1 VDAANRNGLSA
12 AACPSNASPRQI
24 ESPLS
29 RLASPSAHRGIGPSR
44 LSDPRA
50 QPAGTDSVTEAA
62 QGQVDG
68 RSGHNNMLCLKG
80 IAG

>member
-1 VDAANRNGLSA
+1 VPEQRQSPAGQVSLVAAG
-12 AACPSNASPRQI
+12 
-24 ESPLS
+24 ESI
-29 RLASPSAHRGIGPSR
+29 RTRGIGPSR

-80 IAG
+80 IAV